1 MCSKLQ
7 QQLQLQH
14 SSGVGGTNGIAKA
27 QGAAIVLST
36 QHFPVRSDKMWEK
49 F

>member
-36 QHFPVRSDKMWEK
+36 QHFPIRSDKMWEK